1 MMQDV
6 LERFFAA
13 ESNVYLILQLK
24 DGQETADVR
33 FESFAR
39 LEQMGKTPNP
49 DHYEA
54 VYFANTP
61 AYFYGMS
68 NAEALEELY
77 LTFNLKHPP
86 DFRGH
91 SLSVSDVVVL
101 NREGKAG
108 AFYVDRIGF
117 KELSGF
123 LEQMKEAARPQKSVA
138 EKLHLR
144 RSQPHGP
151 LQYWQPGAA
160 DRSPDRDAQL
170 SHLVGGRAA
179 GPDRQHPGQT
189 GRHD

>member
-6 LERFFAA
+6 LDRFLAA
-13 ESNVYLILQLK
+13 ESDVYLILQLK
-24 DGQETADVR
+24 DEQETADVR
-33 FESFAR
+33 FESFAC
-39 LEQMGKTPNP
+39 LEQMGSAPNL

-54 VYFANTP
+54 AYFANTP

-77 LTFNLKHPP
+77 LTFNLRRPE

-101 NREGKAG
+101 NREGQAG

-117 KELSGF
+117 KELPGF

-138 EKLHLR
+138 AQVKQTKETTPRVKTKKHKE
-144 RSQPHGP
+144 
-151 LQYWQPGAA
+151 
-160 DRSPDRDAQL
+160 RDA
-170 SHLVGGRAA
+170 R
-179 GPDRQHPGQT
+179 
-189 GRHD
+189 

>member
-13 ESNVYLILQLK
+13 ENNVYLILQLK
-24 DGQETADVR
+24 DGPETTDVR

-39 LEQMGKTPNP
+39 LEQMGSAPNL

-77 LTFNLKHPP
+77 LTFNLRRPE

-101 NREGKAG
+101 NREGQTG
-108 AFYVDRIGF
+108 TFYVDRIGF
-117 KELSGF
+117 KELPGF

-138 EKLHLR
+138 AQMNQAKE
-144 RSQPHGP
+144 
-151 LQYWQPGAA
+151 AA
-160 DRSPDRDAQL
+160 PKAKAKKHKERDT
-170 SHLVGGRAA
+170 R
-179 GPDRQHPGQT
+179 
-189 GRHD
+189 